1 MLVKLINMTMS
12 CVYLTKNQD
21 HQMTWLG
28 KHFYYIVR
36 CQKRL
41 LPTHK
46 KWLKICCRHIIKKGV
61 CGDAN
66 ATHAWNR
73 FRTSMGKENLY
84 RNHLCLPNEKRQFF
98 ENLFDI
104 DF

>member
-1 MLVKLINMTMS
+1 MTMS

-46 KWLKICCRHIIKKGV
+46 KWLKICCRHIIEKGV

-98 ENLFDI
+98 ENLLDI